1 MQDKVISVIR
11 SSLQAAN
18 AALDLL
24 VDESVKSVVATQ
36 EPRVY
41 STVEV
46 AQPVTETVV
55 EAVSAEPVATEIQ
68 ETPAEE
74 ALRVR
79 KAFLLAKGAA
89 IEADMEASRYNL
101 RTLTELA
108 VSHNVAQH
116 DVAMALG
123 EADVNYVTRTRRSD
137 SAPLIGLAHRN

>member
-24 VDESVKSVVATQ
+24 VTEQVVAAVQ
-36 EPRVY
+36 EPRVC

-55 EAVSAEPVATEIQ
+55 EAVSAEPVAAEIQ

-79 KAFLLAKGAA
+79 KEFLQAKGAA
-89 IEADMEASRYNL
+89 IKADMEASRYNL

-123 EADVNYVTRTRRSD
+123 EAGFCHVTRTRRSD
-137 SAPLIGLAHRN
+137 GAPLIGLAHRN